1 MEIQNLSLGL
11 ILSGVECME
20 MKLHRA
26 HLGYKQRAVLDDM
39 LKNGLTEH
47 ESLEKHNVSPCRYR
61 KWLENG
67 LFEQEINARI
77 DAATRQSR
85 LVMARYLPW
94 AAERLIQLTASEKDE
109 TARKACLDVFSLH
122 NDDAAKDIAE
132 APQPRKKFHPQ
143 LTPEI
148 ASKMLA
154 MLAEEKRKARSNK
167 NICETCPPQAE
178 SALICG

>member
-1 MEIQNLSLGL
+1 MET
-11 ILSGVECME
+11 
-20 MKLHRA
+20 KPHRA
-26 HLGYKQRAVLDDM
+26 HLGYKQRAVLNDM

-47 ESLEKHNVSPCRYR
+47 ESLEKHNISPCRYR

-67 LFEQEINARI
+67 LFEHEINARI

-94 AAERLIQLTASEKDE
+94 AAERLIHLTASEKDE

-154 MLAEEKRKARSNK
+154 MLAEEKRKTRSNK

>member
-1 MEIQNLSLGL
+1 MET
-11 ILSGVECME
+11 
-20 MKLHRA
+20 KLQRA

-47 ESLEKHNVSPCRYR
+47 ESLEKHNISPCRYR

-67 LFEQEINARI
+67 LFEREINARI

-122 NDDAAKDIAE
+122 NDDAAKDTAE
-132 APQPRKKFHPQ
+132 NPQPQEELPPFI
-143 LTPEI
+143 TPEVG
-148 ASKMLA
+148 AKMLA
-154 MLAEEKRKARSNK
+154 MLAEEKSRFEK
-167 NICETCPPQAE
+167 NIRETCPPQAE
-178 SALICG
+178 SVLIRG